1 MKIIN
6 TLKKSLII
14 LTCMLLIDFCLL
26 IFSTFYYLIK
36 YKFYSH
42 PIGIVFIIGIIGTIC
57 LSFISNK
64 RRNKY
69 NLKIKF
75 FLELFLYNSIG
86 LLFVF
91 GLMTILALYELY
103 NTWVLLIESIILCIL
118 LIILMILIVRFKEEN

>member
-6 TLKKSLII
+6 TLKKFSII
-14 LTCMLLIDFCLL
+14 LIYMLLIDFCLL

-57 LSFISNK
+57 LSFINK
-64 RRNKY
+64 RCNKY

-86 LLFVF
+86 LLLVF
-91 GLMTILALYELY
+91 GLMTILTLYELY
-103 NTWVLLIESIILCIL
+103 NTWVLLVESTILCIL
-118 LIILMILIVRFKEEN
+118 LILILMIFL

>member
-6 TLKKSLII
+6 TLKKFSII
-14 LTCMLLIDFCLL
+14 LICMLLIDFCLL

-57 LSFISNK
+57 LSFINK
-64 RRNKY
+64 RCNKY

-86 LLFVF
+86 LLLVF
-91 GLMTILALYELY
+91 GLMTILTLYELY
-103 NTWVLLIESIILCIL
+103 NTWVLLVESTILCIL
-118 LIILMILIVRFKEEN
+118 LILILMILL

>member
-6 TLKKSLII
+6 TLKKSSII
-14 LTCMLLIDFCLL
+14 LTCMFLIDFCLL
-26 IFSTFYYLIK
+26 IIDIFYYLIK

-57 LSFISNK
+57 LSFINK
-64 RRNKY
+64 RCNKY

-86 LLFVF
+86 LLLVF
-91 GLMTILALYELY
+91 GLMTILTLYELY
-103 NTWVLLIESIILCIL
+103 NIWVLLVESTILCIL
-118 LIILMILIVRFKEEN
+118 LILILMIFL

>member
-6 TLKKSLII
+6 TLKKFSII
-14 LTCMLLIDFCLL
+14 LICMLLIDFCLL

-57 LSFISNK
+57 LSFINK
-64 RRNKY
+64 RCNKY

-86 LLFVF
+86 LLLVF
-91 GLMTILALYELY
+91 GLMTILTLYELY
-103 NTWVLLIESIILCIL
+103 NTWVLLVESTILCIL
-118 LIILMILIVRFKEEN
+118 LILILMIFL